1 MKELKGGH
9 MEYEIIR
16 SKRRTMSLQV
26 KRDGKVVVRAP
37 FKLDEQVIN
46 DFVSKHLEWVK
57 RKQELVKNAH
67 IPEDFDK
74 NEIKSL
80 KLQAKNIIEPI
91 LEKYSKAMGVSYER
105 ISINSAKT
113 RFGSC
118 SSKKTLNFS
127 YRLALY
133 PYEAIEYV
141 CVHELAHLKEMNHS
155 KKFWQIVE
163 RYLPDYKERK
173 NLLKK

>member
-1 MKELKGGH
+1 

-16 SKRRTMSLQV
+16 SKRRTMCLQI
-26 KRDGKVVVRAP
+26 KLDGKVLVRAP
-37 FKLDEQVIN
+37 LQTSEKVIN
-46 DFVSKHLEWVK
+46 DFVSNHVDWIKK
-57 RKQELVKNAH
+57 KQELVKNAH
-67 IPEDFDK
+67 IPEDFGE
-74 NEIKSL
+74 NEVKAL
-80 KLQAKNIIEPI
+80 KKRAKEIIEPI
-91 LEKYSKAMGVSYER
+91 LEHYSRKMDVSYER
-105 ISINSAKT
+105 VSINSAKT

-155 KKFWQIVE
+155 KSFWKIVE
-163 RYLPDYKERK
+163 NELPDYKARK
-173 NLLKK
+173 QLLKRG

>member
-1 MKELKGGH
+1 

-26 KRDGKVVVRAP
+26 KRDGRIIVRAP
-37 FKLDEQVIN
+37 LILDKKVI
-46 DFVSKHLEWVK
+46 DTFVLKHTEWIK
-57 RKQELVKNAH
+57 KKQEMLKNVH
-67 IPEDFDK
+67 ITEDFSK
-74 NEIKSL
+74 NDIKIL
-80 KLQAKNIIEPI
+80 KSQTKNIIEPI
-91 LEKYSKAMGVSYER
+91 LEKYSTLMGVSYER
-105 ISINSAKT
+105 FSINSAKT

-127 YRLALY
+127 FRLALY
-133 PYEAIEYV
+133 PHEAIEYV

-163 RYLPDYKERK
+163 KYLPDYKERK
-173 NLLKK
+173 KLLKK

>member
-1 MKELKGGH
+1 

-16 SKRRTMSLQV
+16 SKRRTVSLQV
-26 KRDGKVVVRAP
+26 RRDGSVLVRAP
-37 FKLDEQVIN
+37 LRASEKAIDE
-46 DFVSKHLEWVK
+46 FVLKHENWIK
-57 RKQELVKNAH
+57 SKQEIAKNRH
-67 IPEDFDK
+67 IPEVFSE
-74 NEIKSL
+74 NEVKELKSKL
-80 KLQAKNIIEPI
+80 KEIITPI
-91 LEKYSKAMGVSYER
+91 LEKYSNIMGVEPLK

-155 KKFWQIVE
+155 KKFWQIVASI
-163 RYLPDYKERK
+163 LPDYKKRK
-173 NLLKK
+173 ELLKK

>member
-1 MKELKGGH
+1 

-16 SKRRTMSLQV
+16 SKRRTVSLQV
-26 KRDGKVVVRAP
+26 RRDGSVLVRAP
-37 FKLDEQVIN
+37 LRASEKAIDE
-46 DFVSKHLEWVK
+46 FVLNHENWIKS
-57 RKQELVKNAH
+57 KQEIAKNRH
-67 IPEDFDK
+67 IPEDFSGNEVKELK
-74 NEIKSL
+74 NKLKEI
-80 KLQAKNIIEPI
+80 ITPI
-91 LEKYSKAMGVSYER
+91 LEKYSKIMGVEP
-105 ISINSAKT
+105 IKVSINSAKT

-155 KKFWQIVE
+155 KKFWQIVASI
-163 RYLPDYKERK
+163 LPDYKKRK
-173 NLLKK
+173 ELLKK

>member
-1 MKELKGGH
+1 

-16 SKRRTMSLQV
+16 SKRRTVSLQV
-26 KRDGKVVVRAP
+26 RRDGSVLVRAP
-37 FKLDEQVIN
+37 LRTSEKAIDE
-46 DFVSKHLEWVK
+46 FVLKHENWIK
-57 RKQELVKNAH
+57 SKQEIAKNRH
-67 IPEDFDK
+67 IPEDFSK
-74 NEIKSL
+74 NEIKEL
-80 KLQAKNIIEPI
+80 KNKLKEIITPI
-91 LEKYSKAMGVSYER
+91 LEKYSNIMGVEP
-105 ISINSAKT
+105 IKVSINSAKT

-155 KKFWQIVE
+155 KKFWQIVASI
-163 RYLPDYKERK
+163 LPDYKKRK
-173 NLLKK
+173 ELLKK